1 MDPDLSYP
9 QRYLEVRVN
18 RVGVGSKCHSEW
30 LCNIF
35 CVSLAAPL
43 G

>member
-1 MDPDLSYP
+1 MHPHFSYP
-9 QRYLEVRVN
+9 QSYLEVDRI
-18 RVGVGSKCHSEW
+18 GMGSKCHSEW
-30 LCNIF
+30 LCNIS